1 MESHCEKNDN
11 EEDRNDNLIHNL
23 KSNTET
29 INETRKDNQQIITTT
44 HDISTERNSD
54 QLDPNDDL
62 FDDLDDLD
70 MEDLTD
76 IEYDDLMKV

>member
-1 MESHCEKNDN
+1 MTYLPREI
-11 EEDRNDNLIHNL
+11 L
-23 KSNTET
+23 
-29 INETRKDNQQIITTT
+29 
-44 HDISTERNSD
+44 D

-76 IEYDDLMKV
+76 IEYDDLTEGVEINFDGDY